1 MKPPEGG
8 DDDDHVT
15 NPGRILVQVMAGL
28 GLPCAVQWSATLY
41 SPWTVVTL
49 CSRPSRGGL
58 TTVILMVSSSLSPAA
73 STWHRYSPSS
83 DRLRAQL

>member
-1 MKPPEGG
+1 MKPPDGG
-8 DDDDHVT
+8 DDDDDVT

-49 CSRPSRGGL
+49 CTLPRVGGQS
-58 TTVILMVSSSLSPAA
+58 TVTVMVCSSLSPAA
-73 STWHRYSPSS
+73 SATHLYSPVS
-83 DRLRAQL
+83 DTVTF